1 MGVCGGKGV
10 GGRAGSGGGGSKERS
25 SQDLLLFYVM
35 KQNLEIMASLLNRF
49 KNSGSEVRRADVGLP
64 SLSVQAPVN
73 LGK

>member
-1 MGVCGGKGV
+1 MCVWRGAGRREGGE
-10 GGRAGSGGGGSKERS
+10 RGGGGSKERS

-64 SLSVQAPVN
+64 SPSVQAPVN